1 MTLKLFQID
10 AFADHVF
17 AGNPAA
23 VLPLE
28 SWLPDALLQSIAS
41 ENNLSETAF
50 FVPAESGFH
59 LRWFTPVC
67 EVDLCGHATLAAAH
81 VLFRH
86 LGYPVNSL
94 VFHTRSGALEVEEK
108 DGLIV
113 MDFPASRSKP
123 CPPPD
128 ELVQAVGKVPVEVW
142 AGKSY
147 IAVYESADDIR
158 SFVPDDTLLRSLDLQ
173 GVAVTAPGGPSEK
186 GMDFVSRYFAPK
198 VGVSEDP
205 VTGSAHLGNRP
216 DLRTLPSCRVSML
229 RAQKGSTISRS
240 RPGFHSVW
248 RREERCLENC

>member
-1 MTLKLFQID
+1 M
-10 AFADHVF
+10 
-17 AGNPAA
+17 
-23 VLPLE
+23 
-28 SWLPDALLQSIAS
+28 
-41 ENNLSETAF
+41 
-50 FVPAESGFH
+50 
-59 LRWFTPVC
+59 C

-113 MDFPASRSKP
+113 LDFPARRSKP
-123 CPPPD
+123 CAPPD
-128 ELVQAVGKVPVEVW
+128 ELLQGLGKVPVEVW

-158 SFVPDDTLLRSLDLQ
+158 SLVPDDTLLRSLDLQ
-173 GVAVTAPGGPSEK
+173 GVAAMAPGGPSEK

>member
-1 MTLKLFQID
+1 MV
-10 AFADHVF
+10 ARC
-17 AGNPAA
+17 P
-23 VLPLE
+23 
-28 SWLPDALLQSIAS
+28 LQSIAS

-108 DGLIV
+108 DGLII
-113 MDFPASRSKP
+113 MDFPARRSKP

-158 SFVPDDTLLRSLDLQ
+158 SLVPDDTLLRSLDLQ
-173 GVAVTAPGGPSEK
+173 GVAAMAPGGPSEK

>member
-23 VLPLE
+23 GLPLE

-41 ENNLSETAF
+41 ENNLSETVF

-86 LGYPVNSL
+86 LAYPVNSL

-142 AGKSY
+142 AGSLISPFTKAPTIFALWCPTTRSCVLW
-147 IAVYESADDIR
+147 ICRGSRPWLREDRRKKEWISSAATSPRRSGSPKIR
-158 SFVPDDTLLRSLDLQ
+158 SQAPPTWGTVP
-173 GVAVTAPGGPSEK
+173 
-186 GMDFVSRYFAPK
+186 
-198 VGVSEDP
+198 
-205 VTGSAHLGNRP
+205 
-216 DLRTLPSCRVSML
+216 
-229 RAQKGSTISRS
+229 ISGLS
-240 RPGFHSVW
+240 PPAASP
-248 RREERCLENC
+248 C